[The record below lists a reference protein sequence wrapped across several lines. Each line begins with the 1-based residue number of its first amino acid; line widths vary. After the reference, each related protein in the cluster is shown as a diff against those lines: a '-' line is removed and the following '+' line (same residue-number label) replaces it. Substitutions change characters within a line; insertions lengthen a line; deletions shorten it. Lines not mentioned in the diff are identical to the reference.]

1 VGHDAPVMVAADD
14 EERHSARAVNQAPTV
29 RSLLTEN
36 DLADEFVAA
45 FASRLLPEKFF
56 YWFPLSVRAWLD
68 LCSDGDYRNY
78 VRSRSLIATSAPELA
93 AALEPGPLE
102 VLSLGSGQGDKDAI
116 LLRALAVGRSGLR
129 YMPVD
134 TSQALLE
141 MAIAEASGV
150 GVRAEGV
157 KADLTRP
164 DHLDALEASPD
175 GPPRLVVLVGNTLGA
190 FDPQGYART
199 LARFLRDQDLVLVD
213 GELYSGQETL
223 AGYDNPV
230 NRRFAWAPL
239 HAVGIRD
246 EDGELRFETVE
257 DSDVPGLYAVT
268 KHFEASK
275 DAEAMMGGDSLR
287 LAAGERVAMSRSG
300 KYAEGTFTQI
310 LEHAGLGIRWRGRS
324 EDGRFVMALAGR
336 VNDRTAGVA

>member
-1 VGHDAPVMVAADD
+1 MVAPSHA
-14 EERHSARAVNQAPTV
+14 EREPARAILRAPTV
-29 RSLLTEN
+29 RSLLTER

-45 FASRLLPEKFF
+45 FAARLLPEKFF

-78 VRSRSLIATSAPELA
+78 VRSRSLIATSAAHLA
-93 AALEPGPLE
+93 ATVEPGPLE
-102 VLSLGSGQGDKDAI
+102 MLSLGSGQGDKDAI
-116 LLRALAVGRSGLR
+116 LLQALASGRSGLR
-129 YMPVD
+129 YTPVD

-141 MAIAEASGV
+141 MAIAEAGRV

-157 KADLTRP
+157 KADLTKP

-175 GPPRLVVLVGNTLGA
+175 EPPRLVVLVGNTLGA
-190 FDPQGYART
+190 FDPQGYARA

-223 AGYDNPV
+223 SGYDNPV

-246 EDGELRFETVE
+246 EDGELRFETAE
-257 DSDVPGLYAVT
+257 DAGVPGLYAVT
-268 KHFEASK
+268 KHFEAGR
-275 DAEAMMGGDSLR
+275 DVQAMMGGESLR

-300 KYAEGTFTQI
+300 KYTEGTFTRI
-310 LEHAGLGIRWRGRS
+310 LEHAGLAIRWLGRS
-324 EDGRFVMALAGR
+324 EDGRFEMALAGR
-336 VNDRTAGVA
+336 VNDRTARVT

>member
-1 VGHDAPVMVAADD
+1 MVSPYGG
-14 EERHSARAVNQAPTV
+14 EREPARTLNGAPTV

-36 DLADEFVAA
+36 DLAGEFVAA

-78 VRSRSLIATSAPELA
+78 VRSRSLIATSAS
-93 AALEPGPLE
+93 ALTAIAPSGPLE

-116 LLRALAVGRSGLR
+116 LLRAFSRGREGLR
-129 YMPVD
+129 YTPVD

-141 MAIAEASGV
+141 MAIAEAKAASV
-150 GVRAEGV
+150 PAEGV
-157 KADLTRP
+157 KADLTNP
-164 DHLDALEASPD
+164 DHLEALQVSPD
-175 GPPRLVVLVGNTLGA
+175 APRRLVMLIGNTLGA
-190 FDPQGYART
+190 FDPERYAQT
-199 LARFLRDQDLVLVD
+199 LAGVLREQDLLLVD

-246 EDGELRFETVE
+246 EDGELRFQTAE
-257 DSDVPGLYAVT
+257 DGRLPGMYAVT
-268 KHFEASK
+268 KHFEAGR
-275 DAEAMMGGDSLR
+275 DAEAMMGGESLR
-287 LAAGERVAMSRSG
+287 LAAGERLAMSRSG
-300 KYAEGTFTQI
+300 KYAQETFVRI
-310 LEHAGLGIRWRGRS
+310 LEEAGLAVRWLGRS
-324 EDGRFVMALAGR
+324 EDGKFVMALAGR
-336 VNDRTAGVA
+336 GTG